1 MKERSGF
8 GTYVRIALTLCIIT
22 ALVGA
27 LLAGVNLLTA
37 DRIEENNRKA
47 VNEAVASI
55 FGECSTDEISFS
67 DDTGLVK
74 SVYAVEKAADFAGF
88 CVYVSSNG
96 YGGAAEFMVGIGTD
110 GKVSGISVV
119 SHSET
124 PNIGTKV
131 FDDPEYLSGYEGL
144 SGTLSFGNGVDAI
157 AGATRSST
165 ALLNGVNA
173 ALALGLSQ
181 DDYPSA
187 S

>member
-55 FGECSTDEISFS
+55 FGE
-67 DDTGLVK
+67 
-74 SVYAVEKAADFAGF
+74 
-88 CVYVSSNG
+88 G

-181 DDYPSA
+181 DDYTSV